1 VTTIGVL
8 VLGGLYMAIAK
19 PYEHGHAP
27 AGDAHDLGSGK
38 PQPVAEV
45 IG

>member
-1 VTTIGVL
+1 MLIG
-8 VLGGLYMAIAK
+8 K

-27 AGDAHDLGSGK
+27 AGDAHNLGTAQAA
-38 PQPVAEV
+38 PAAEI

>member
-1 VTTIGVL
+1 MVV
-8 VLGGLYMAIAK
+8 AK

-27 AGDAHDLGSGK
+27 AGDAHSLGSSK
-38 PQPVAEV
+38 SQPAAEV

>member
-1 VTTIGVL
+1 
-8 VLGGLYMAIAK
+8 MMIAK

-27 AGDAHDLGSGK
+27 AGDAHSLGSGK
-38 PQPVAEV
+38 SLPVAEV

>member
-1 VTTIGVL
+1 MTTIGVL
-8 VLGGLYMAIAK
+8 VVGGFYMVIAK

-27 AGDAHDLGSGK
+27 AGDAHARSAKRSRADI
-38 PQPVAEV
+38 

>member
-1 VTTIGVL
+1 MV
-8 VLGGLYMAIAK
+8 IAK

-27 AGDAHDLGSGK
+27 AGDAHSLGSGGR
-38 PQPVAEV
+38 QPAAEI